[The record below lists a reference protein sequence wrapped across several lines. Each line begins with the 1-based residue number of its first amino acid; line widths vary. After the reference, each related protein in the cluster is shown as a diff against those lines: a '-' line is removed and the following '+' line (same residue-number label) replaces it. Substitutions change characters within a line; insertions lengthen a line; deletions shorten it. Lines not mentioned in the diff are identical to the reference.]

1 MRGVEA
7 PPSKK
12 GVGVLSSYVPPSGMV
27 MTVISR
33 MSSMFEMFPQ
43 PRCNIDQ
50 FRYIKFQTWLRGLA
64 T

>member
-27 MTVISR
+27 MTFISK

-43 PRCNIDQ
+43 ARCDIDQ
-50 FRYIKFQTWLRGLA
+50 F
-64 T
+64 

>member
-33 MSSMFEMFPQ
+33 MSFMFEMFPR
-43 PRCNIDQ
+43 PGCNIDQ
-50 FRYIKFQTWLRGLA
+50 F
-64 T
+64 